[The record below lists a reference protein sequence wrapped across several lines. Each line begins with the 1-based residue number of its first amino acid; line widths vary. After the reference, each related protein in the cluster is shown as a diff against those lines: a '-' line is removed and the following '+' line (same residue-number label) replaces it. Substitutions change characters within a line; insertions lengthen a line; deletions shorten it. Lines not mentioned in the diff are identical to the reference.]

1 MSEPSS
7 ADQPADSSIERHD
20 TGVRRRRTAGF
31 VLILAGCAVFAY
43 LFDQLTKWWVVSTM
57 TEGDIIPVL
66 PPLLHWHFIRNSG
79 AAFSIGQDYT
89 WVFTIVMVLVSGAII
104 FYARKVRSA
113 WWSVALGLLLGG
125 ALGNL
130 TDRLF
135 REPSF
140 GVGHVVDFIAFP
152 NFAIFNIADSA
163 VVGGVI
169 LWCILTFMGI
179 GIDGERVPS
188 GKQPP
193 KDGNPE
199 QRGA

>member
-7 ADQPADSSIERHD
+7 ADQPSDSSTEGKHAGDRS
-20 TGVRRRRTAGF
+20 RRNAGF
-31 VLILAGCAVFAY
+31 VLILAGCALFAY

-57 TEGDIIPVL
+57 TEGDIVPVL

-188 GKQPP
+188 GKQAP
-193 KDGNPE
+193 KE